1 MKVNNPWDKIAL
13 SDYENHMSLDT
24 VKQLQA
30 MNNMMKMQL
39 NSYQCSTAM
48 ILGVAGGN
56 GLEHA
61 EPTRL
66 KKLYGVDINSEYL
79 DVCKSRYKN
88 LSGILECIC
97 ADLTDSESYLPK
109 TDLLISNLLI
119 EYIGCDCFF
128 NVVTNTSPDYV
139 SCIIQVNTD
148 GGFVSESPY
157 LHVFDD
163 LENIHHDIEEHELEQ
178 GMHRKGYALIK
189 RLEEKL
195 PNGKMLLQ
203 LDFRRTY

>member
-66 KKLYGVDINSEYL
+66 KKL
-79 DVCKSRYKN
+79 
-88 LSGILECIC
+88 
-97 ADLTDSESYLPK
+97 
-109 TDLLISNLLI
+109 
-119 EYIGCDCFF
+119 
-128 NVVTNTSPDYV
+128 
-139 SCIIQVNTD
+139 
-148 GGFVSESPY
+148 
-157 LHVFDD
+157 
-163 LENIHHDIEEHELEQ
+163 
-178 GMHRKGYALIK
+178 
-189 RLEEKL
+189 
-195 PNGKMLLQ
+195 
-203 LDFRRTY
+203 